1 MIYKNYI
8 KELDKFID
16 ENQEEFIK
24 NLDELINIPSVSDD
38 ITEVTKSLHWCIDK
52 AKSFGLK
59 AEAILDDQ
67 IGIIEMGEGDET
79 LGILAH
85 VDVVSAGDED
95 EWTYPPYKATVA
107 DGFVWG
113 RGSCDDKGPLLNCLY
128 AMQAV
133 KNLGLPMH
141 KKVQL
146 IIGTQEEVKWTDMEA
161 YVANCKLPDYSFTP
175 DGDFP
180 IGNREKGYAD
190 VKLSFKKSFGKKG
203 SIEITELYGGPTI
216 NSVPNVAYAHLKGSI
231 DDVNNTLNIYLQE
244 SSENN
249 IYIVEENDYI
259 CVKSKG
265 VASHSS
271 FPEKGVN
278 AIWLLADF
286 LIKLDLVDNG
296 AYNVIKF
303 INEISKGDFEGNPF
317 GLARGNVY
325 VNGEDMHKTMMSLT
339 FMETKNDRYDLYY
352 NIRHTYGIHKPDIE
366 TGFNLHKEKYQYT
379 FSIVDYM
386 DALYVDSNKPFVKL
400 MEEIYN
406 SNTQWTSYFNLGHGT
421 SYAKALPNAVY
432 WGPVFPDE
440 DDLCHEVD
448 ERVKYSNMI
457 LTTKLFSYY
466 IAEVALSE
474 ESFMFEKI
482 IKKRRNRNGN

>member
-8 KELDKFID
+8 KEIDKFII
-16 ENQEEFIK
+16 ENESEFIK
-24 NLDELINIPSVSDD
+24 DLDELMSIPSVSED
-38 ITEVTKSLHWCIDK
+38 ISEVTKSLHWCIDK
-52 AKSFGLK
+52 ANSYGFK
-59 AEAILDDQ
+59 AEAILDNQ

-79 LGILAH
+79 LGILTH
-85 VDVVSAGDED
+85 VDVVSSGDES

-107 DGFVWG
+107 NGFVWG

-128 AMQAV
+128 AMRAV
-133 KNLGLPMH
+133 KKIGLPMH

-146 IIGTQEEVKWTDMEA
+146 IIGTQEEVKWTDMDA
-161 YVANCKLPDYSFTP
+161 FVANCKLPDYSFTP

-190 VKLSFKKSFGKKG
+190 VKLCFEKEIGTKG
-203 SIEITELYGGPTI
+203 NIEITELYGGPTI
-216 NSVPNVAYAHLKGSI
+216 NSVPSEAHAFLKGSLEVI
-231 DDVNNTLNIYLQE
+231 KEVLESYLHE
-244 SSENN
+244 HPENN
-249 IYIVEENDYI
+249 ISVVEENEI
-259 CVKSKG
+259 IRVESKG
-265 VASHSS
+265 VAIHSS

-286 LIKLDLVDNG
+286 LMKLDLVNNG
-296 AYNVIKF
+296 AYKVIKF
-303 INEISKGDFEGNPF
+303 INEIAKGDFEGKPF

-339 FMETKNDRYDLYY
+339 LLETKNDQYDLYY
-352 NIRHTYGIHKPDIE
+352 NIRQTYGICKSDIE
-366 TGFNLHKEKYQYT
+366 AGFNLHKEKYQYT

-406 SNTQWTSYFNLGHGT
+406 ENTKWTSGFNLGHGT

-448 ERVKYSNMI
+448 ERVKYNNMI
-457 LTTKLFSYY
+457 LATKLFSYY
-466 IAEVALSE
+466 IAEIAFSE
-474 ESFMFEKI
+474 ESFLLKKYKKEEK
-482 IKKRRNRNGN
+482 

>member
-8 KELDKFID
+8 KEIDKFII
-16 ENQEEFIK
+16 ENEKQYFK
-24 NLDELINIPSVSDD
+24 DLDELISIPSVSEN
-38 ITEVTKSLHWCIDK
+38 ISEVTKSLHWCINK
-52 AKSFGLK
+52 ANSYGLK

-85 VDVVSAGDED
+85 VDVVSAGDES
-95 EWTYPPYKATVA
+95 EWTYPPYKATVK

-113 RGSCDDKGPLLNCLY
+113 RGSCDDKGPLLNSLY
-128 AMQAV
+128 AMRAV
-133 KNLGLPMH
+133 KNLGLPIN
-141 KKVQL
+141 KKIQL
-146 IIGTQEEVKWTDMEA
+146 IIGTQEEVKWTDMDA
-161 YVANCKLPDYSFTP
+161 FVANCKLPDYSFTP

-180 IGNREKGYAD
+180 IGNREKGYVD
-190 VKLSFKKSFGKKG
+190 VKLCFEKKIGTKG

-216 NSVPNVAYAHLKGSI
+216 NSVPSEAHAFLKGSLE
-231 DDVNNTLNIYLQE
+231 DVNEVLESYLHE
-244 SSENN
+244 HPENN
-249 IYIVEENDYI
+249 ISVAEENKII

-265 VASHSS
+265 VAIHSS
-271 FPEKGVN
+271 YPEKGVN
-278 AIWLLADF
+278 AIWLLSDF

-296 AYNVIKF
+296 AYKVIKF
-303 INEISKGDFEGNPF
+303 INEIAKGDFEGEHF

-325 VNGEDMHKTMMSLT
+325 VNGEDMHKTMLSLT
-339 FMETKNDRYDLYY
+339 LMETKNDQYDLYY
-352 NIRHTYGIHKPDIE
+352 NIRQTYGIYKTDIE
-366 TGFNLHKEKYQYT
+366 AGFNLHKEKYQYT
-379 FSIVDYM
+379 FSVVDYM

-406 SNTQWTSYFNLGHGT
+406 ENTKWTSCFNLGHGT

-440 DDLCHEVD
+440 DDLCHELD
-448 ERVKYSNMI
+448 ERVKYNNMI

-466 IAEVALSE
+466 IAEIVLSE
-474 ESFMFEKI
+474 ESFL
-482 IKKRRNRNGN
+482 